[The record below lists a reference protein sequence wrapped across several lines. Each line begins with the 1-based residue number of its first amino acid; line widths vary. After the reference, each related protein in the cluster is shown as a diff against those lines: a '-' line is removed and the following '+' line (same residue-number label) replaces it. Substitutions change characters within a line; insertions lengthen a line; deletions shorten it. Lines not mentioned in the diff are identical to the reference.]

1 MEDPEGEEHRA
12 GAEEQAPRRA
22 ATFDHGLGL
31 AKAALAPMKAPT
43 TRTAAAKSAKRSMY
57 EHSTIAPLTDFVDDD
72 EMRTTKGDDPDT
84 DRSGGPW
91 AAP

>member
-1 MEDPEGEEHRA
+1 MTARA
-12 GAEEQAPRRA
+12 GQQGPPTILRPRV
-22 ATFDHGLGL
+22 GLGEGCL
-31 AKAALAPMKAPT
+31 GADDGTT
-43 TRTAAAKSAKRSMY
+43 TRTAAAKSAKTSMY

-84 DRSGGPW
+84 DRSAGPW

>member
-1 MEDPEGEEHRA
+1 M
-12 GAEEQAPRRA
+12 
-22 ATFDHGLGL
+22 T
-31 AKAALAPMKAPT
+31 APT
-43 TRTAAAKSAKRSMY
+43 TRTAAAKNAKRSMY
-57 EHSTIAPLTDFVDDD
+57 EHSTIAPLNEFVDDD